1 LTNIQQLR
9 HTKPHLFKYF
19 YHDVDTKTYADY
31 NKFVEVC
38 VSVEKIEKRLKNRYY
53 RNKDSLLRDVNMIV
67 TNSEVYNGE
76 DHEVTRD
83 AVELRRELLKII

>member
-1 LTNIQQLR
+1 M
-9 HTKPHLFKYF
+9 
-19 YHDVDTKTYADY
+19 
-31 NKFVEVC
+31 
-38 VSVEKIEKRLKNRYY
+38 SVEKIEKRLKNRYY